1 MKQQIATIGC
11 LLILCSAGAFAREV
25 YTDNVV
31 IVLDASG
38 SMRETMSGT
47 RIVKMNAAKQALH
60 QVLQHVPE
68 TTHVGLLVF
77 SSANVRDPWVYP
89 LGPREDVKLKAAID
103 LPQPKGGTPLGKFIK
118 EGADRLLQE
127 REKQHGYGSYRL
139 LVVTDGEAGDTGFMN
154 QVTNL
159 LLQRGVITLD
169 VIGVD
174 MGGRHTLATRSHSY
188 RQANDPDSL
197 TRAVQEVFAE
207 ISTTDG
213 SDADAEAFAEIAPLP
228 AAFAADVLKALGT
241 TGNQPLGEQP
251 AERSSRTNKQSA
263 SGSQPAHV
271 KQTQHSP
278 GGHPHQVKPA
288 SRRPPIFTFI
298 IVLIVIVGV
307 IKGVLKG
314 VLKGR

>member
-1 MKQQIATIGC
+1 MKRQIAITG
-11 LLILCSAGAFAREV
+11 LLFLLCSAWVCAQEV

-38 SMRETMSGT
+38 SMRETMKGT
-47 RIVKMNAAKQALH
+47 RIVKMTAAKQALH

-68 TTHVGLLVF
+68 TTHIGLLVF
-77 SSANVRDPWVYP
+77 SSANVKDPWVYP
-89 LGPREDVKLKAAID
+89 LGPRDEMKLKAAID

-118 EGADRLLQE
+118 KGADRLLEE

-139 LVVTDGEAGDTGFMN
+139 LVVTDGEAGDKSFMKHATG
-154 QVTNL
+154 L

-174 MGGRHTLATRSHSY
+174 MAGRHTLATQSHSY
-188 RQANDPDSL
+188 RQANDPESL

-228 AAFAADVLKALGT
+228 ANFAADVLKALGT
-241 TGNQPLGEQP
+241 TGNQPLGEMSAAQSK
-251 AERSSRTNKQSA
+251 AAKSQSSTS
-263 SGSQPAHV
+263 SQTSHV
-271 KQTQHSP
+271 THTQHSP
-278 GGHPHQVKPA
+278 GAHSHPAPP
-288 SRRPPIFTFI
+288 SRKKPIFTI
-298 IVLIVIVGV
+298 LIVLIVIFGV
-307 IKGVLKG
+307 IKGVVK
-314 VLKGR
+314 RR